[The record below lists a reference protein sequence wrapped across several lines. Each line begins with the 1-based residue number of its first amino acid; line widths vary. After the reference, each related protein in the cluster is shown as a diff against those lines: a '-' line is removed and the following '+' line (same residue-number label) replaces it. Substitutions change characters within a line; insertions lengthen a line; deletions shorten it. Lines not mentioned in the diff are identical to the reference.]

1 MRASKKIKEVCAVI
15 FIALL
20 SLSSLVTASSQHRTN
35 GRNRSANASSVGE
48 SPSDPTGTDQ
58 GPFDEYSWQIFIA
71 LNSSAGI
78 KKSLIWEGSNP
89 SPEFFDPAAIFSAN
103 DQQLSPTTR
112 ARMNQ
117 QMNQQTKS
125 GTNPT
130 VLANHA
136 NNELSV
142 VDNSSNP
149 IHEGAHNLDRQA
161 ASKWPLI
168 DQEGNYVVDEIR
180 VNKITK
186 DYMKAKGIDTV
197 DGLRKYMGSSLAF
210 PAGSIAVKATWRVFP
225 RSWEHESAKQA
236 VLKRY
241 YWEHK
246 TIIIDKNQD
255 EDGHGFVIRDAP
267 VGLVALHII
276 QKTANNPQWIWSTF
290 EQVDNYE
297 VPADSG
303 APSWLTPTFNSGKQT
318 EETLNN
324 RQPLLASGAAPPSD
338 STGFPIYYWHNPGGP
353 AAEYTPTA
361 SHRGLL
367 LPYPTTSV
375 QLYSKP
381 QVQLCPNEKG
391 IMPDATNKHWQA
403 IAGAKAGW
411 MRYYKLDVTQWI
423 YDGAPLPKNADD
435 IAIARNSVLETYLL
449 GDEALAKQVPA
460 TDKMDTGDCFG
471 TPLQPKSTLSD
482 LINATIIASKAGPTT
497 WSSCMLCHQL
507 AQFAFGLQPSQVVD
521 TDHSFLFK
529 TYLKEPNVACP
540 N

>member
-1 MRASKKIKEVCAVI
+1 MRAYKKTKGVCAVI
-15 FIALL
+15 FVALL
-20 SLSSLVTASSQHRTN
+20 SLCSLVTASSERRTN
-35 GRNRSANASSVGE
+35 SANAGANASSVGE
-48 SPSDPTGTDQ
+48 SPSDPTGTDR
-58 GPFDEYSWQIFIA
+58 GPFDDYSWKVFIEV
-71 LNSSAGI
+71 NSTAGI

-89 SPEFFDPAAIFSAN
+89 SPEFFDPASIFSAN
-103 DQQLSPTTR
+103 DQQLSPTIR
-112 ARMNQ
+112 ARMGQ
-117 QMNQQTKS
+117 RTKS
-125 GTNPT
+125 GAHPAYA
-130 VLANHA
+130 LANHA

-142 VDNSSNP
+142 VDNPSTP

-180 VNKITK
+180 VNKVTR
-186 DYMKAKGIDTV
+186 DYIKAKGIDTV
-197 DGLRKYMGSSLAF
+197 EGLKKYIGSRLDF

-225 RSWEHESAKQA
+225 RSWEHDSSKQA
-236 VLKRY
+236 ILKRY

-246 TIIIDKNQD
+246 TIIVDKSQD

-276 QKTANNPQWIWSTF
+276 QKTVNNPQWIWSTF

-303 APSWLTPTFNSGKQT
+303 APSWLTPTFNSGKQS

-338 STGFPIYYWHNPGGP
+338 SAGFPIYFWHNPGGP

-361 SHRGLL
+361 SYRGLL
-367 LPYPTTSV
+367 LPYTTTAV

-391 IMPDATNKHWQA
+391 IIPDATNKRWQA

-423 YDGAPLPKNADD
+423 YDNAPLPKNADNV
-435 IAIARNSVLETYLL
+435 AIARNSVLETYLL
-449 GDEALAKQVPA
+449 GDEALATQVPA
-460 TDKMDTGDCFG
+460 TDKLDTGACFG
-471 TPLQPKSTLSD
+471 TPRQPKSTLSD
-482 LINATIIASKAGPTT
+482 LITATIIASKAGPTT
-497 WSSCMLCHQL
+497 WSSCTLCHQL
-507 AQFAFGLQPSQVVD
+507 AQFAFGAQPSQVVD

-529 TYLKEPNVACP
+529 TYLKEPQVACP